1 MTSVAPGLPAVDVPR
16 YAGFGPRLLALIID
30 GLILTL
36 LTGIYAALVGGSVA
50 ATLFALAVALNGLT
64 PEVRG
69 VAALGAGLALLAVV
83 VGGTVL
89 HVTYWVLFTG
99 LAGRTPGKMA
109 VGLRVVD
116 ATGARPGIA
125 RAAMRELVGKFLA
138 GLPLWLG
145 FIWAGFDGRHQGWHD
160 KIADT
165 YVIHTQ

>member
-1 MTSVAPGLPAVDVPR
+1 MAAPR
-16 YAGFGPRLLALIID
+16 YAGFGPRLLAFLVD
-30 GLILTL
+30 AAILSL
-36 LTGIYAALVGGSVA
+36 LTGVYAALVGGSVA

-83 VGGTVL
+83 VGATVL

-99 LAGRTPGKMA
+99 LTGRTPGKMVA
-109 VGLRVVD
+109 GLRVVD
-116 ATGARPGIA
+116 AEGARPGIA

-145 FIWAGFDGRHQGWHD
+145 FVWAAFDGRRQGWHD

-165 YVIHTQ
+165 YVVHTR